1 MRFRVVEV
9 GDGMTRYL
17 CTVDA
22 EVIAADSE
30 DEARDRM
37 REMMPTGAVVVS
49 CTEIE
54 GETE

>member
-1 MRFRVVEV
+1 
-9 GDGMTRYL
+9 MTRYL

-37 REMMPTGAVVVS
+37 REMMRAGAVVVDVV
-49 CTEIE
+49 EIM
-54 GETE
+54 GDTQ